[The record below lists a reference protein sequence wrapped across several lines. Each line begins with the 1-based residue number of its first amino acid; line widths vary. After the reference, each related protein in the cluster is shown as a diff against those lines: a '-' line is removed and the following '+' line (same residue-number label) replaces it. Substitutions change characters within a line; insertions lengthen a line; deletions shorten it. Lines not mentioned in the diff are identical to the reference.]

1 MQSFEFDAIV
11 DRRGTSSSKWQK
23 YGERDVI
30 PMWVADMDF
39 RTAPAVV
46 ESLRARVE
54 HGIFGY
60 TEPPAALAP
69 AVVTALERDFG
80 WHIES
85 DWIVWLPSLVVG
97 LNVVCRAFAAEG
109 DDVLTA
115 VPIYPPFLSAPLY
128 GGRNAVRVEL
138 ACVPERGFPL
148 TPSPSPAGGEGGGI
162 PLPQGERGD
171 GVSHAGRS
179 TPETARWEWDFAA
192 LERAVTPR
200 TRLLMLCH
208 PHNPTGRVW
217 NPEELRKLLEFA
229 ERHDFVI
236 CSDEIHSGLV
246 LDRDKRHVPIASLS
260 EHAAARTVTL
270 MSASKTFN
278 LPALGCAFA
287 IAPHPE
293 LRARLRKT
301 MAGIVHHVGGLGYVA
316 TLAALQHG
324 KPWHLALLEYLRGNR
339 DTVERA
345 IAGMRGLRTWH
356 VEATYLAWIDAREL
370 GVPEPV
376 KFFESQ
382 GVGLYDGAL
391 FGTPGFL
398 RLNFACRRKVLEE
411 GLRRMAAAVR
421 G

>member
-1 MQSFEFDAIV
+1 MQRFDFDVIV

-46 ESLRARVE
+46 EALRARVE

-60 TEPPAALAP
+60 TEPPAALPP

-97 LNVVCRAFAAEG
+97 LNVVCRAFAVEG

-115 VPIYPPFLSAPLY
+115 VPIYPPFLSAPQY
-128 GGRNAVRVEL
+128 GGRKPVRVEL
-138 ACVPERGFPL
+138 GC
-148 TPSPSPAGGEGGGI
+148 TPHPG
-162 PLPQGERGD
+162 PLPQGERGNS
-171 GVSHAGRS
+171 VPPASAS
-179 TPETARWEWDFAA
+179 VQKAARWEWDFAA

-217 NPEELRKLLEFA
+217 NPEELRTLLEFA
-229 ERHDFVI
+229 ERHDLVI

-246 LDRDKRHVPIASLS
+246 LDRDKRHVPLASLS

-316 TLAALQHG
+316 TLAALQQG
-324 KPWHLALLEYLRGNR
+324 KPWQLALLEYLRGNR
-339 DTVERA
+339 DIVECA
-345 IAGMRGLRTWH
+345 IAGIRGLRTWH

-398 RLNFACRRKVLEE
+398 RLNFACPRKVLEQ
-411 GLRRMAAAVR
+411 GLGRMAAAVR